1 MFARV
6 KYFPVVLA
14 LAAVAW
20 AGGPEF
26 ERARK
31 LYTMTDFEGSLRI
44 LEAIPAKDAAVYE
57 LIGRNYFMKGEYKKA
72 SEILE
77 KAVAGDPTNSELA
90 LWAGRAF
97 GRRAE
102 TSSPFTAPGYAS
114 RTRQYFEKAVQLNP
128 KNLEALTDLFEYY
141 LEAPGFLGGG
151 HDKAAATA
159 ARISALDAGEGF
171 WCEARLDENRKELP
185 GAEQHL
191 RQALAASP
199 RQIGRFID
207 LARFLARHGRVQES
221 DDAFARAAEVSPTSP
236 RLMFARADVYIKSNR
251 RLDEAKMLL
260 RQYLASSITPD
271 DPPRSQAERLLKQ
284 LQGG

>member
-1 MFARV
+1 MFPRV
-6 KYFPVVLA
+6 RFFPVVLVLTS
-14 LAAVAW
+14 LAFARS
-20 AGGPEF
+20 PEL

-31 LYTMTDFEGSLRI
+31 LYSLTDFEGSLRV
-44 LEAIPAKDAAVYE
+44 LEAIPEKDAEVYE
-57 LIGRNYFMKGEYKKA
+57 WIGRNHFMKGEYKKA
-72 SEILE
+72 SEVLE
-77 KAVAGDPTNSELA
+77 KAAAADPGNSDIA

-128 KNLEALTDLFEYY
+128 RNLDALTDLFEYY

-151 HDKAAATA
+151 RDKAAATA
-159 ARISALDAGEGF
+159 AKISALDSGEGF
-171 WCEARLDENRKELP
+171 WCQAKLEENQKELH

-199 RQIGRFID
+199 RQVGRFID

-221 DDAFARAAEVSPTSP
+221 DDTFAKAAEVSPASP
-236 RLMFARADVYIKSNR
+236 KLMFARADVYIKTNR
-251 RLDEAKMLL
+251 HLDEAKVLL
-260 RQYLASSITPD
+260 QKYLASSITPD
-271 DPPRSQAERLLKQ
+271 DPPRSEAEKLLKQ